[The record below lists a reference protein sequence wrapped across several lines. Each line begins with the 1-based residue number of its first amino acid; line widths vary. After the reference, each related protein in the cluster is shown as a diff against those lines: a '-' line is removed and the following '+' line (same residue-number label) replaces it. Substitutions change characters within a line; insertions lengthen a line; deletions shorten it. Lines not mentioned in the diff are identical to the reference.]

1 MRKTIKSKPAN
12 QPKKTTTKIQVDG
25 YAVEIQV
32 RKITAKMAHEL
43 SVTGVSDARYNE
55 IVDDCNQFE
64 TFANGMDAGW
74 LLVDGADMG
83 DLIPLVGER
92 PAPTRWETLKPGKH
106 YLAITDLWKGTLL
119 ELTTDKPFDRSLLS
133 MEWVAYEMP
142 DESFSTLA
150 DVSYD
155 GQEWSPETWH
165 KSRDVVVYY
174 PSGESREV
182 VCTE

>member
-1 MRKTIKSKPAN
+1 MKKTTKSKPAIHS
-12 QPKKTTTKIQVDG
+12 KKTTTKIQVDG

-32 RKITAKMAHEL
+32 RAITAKMAHEL

-55 IVDDCNQFE
+55 IVDDCGRFE

-74 LLVDGADMG
+74 LLVNGADMG
-83 DLIPLVGER
+83 ELTSVAER
-92 PAPTRWETLKPGKH
+92 PHPTRWETLEPGKH
-106 YLAITDLWKGTLL
+106 YLVITDLWKGTLL

-133 MEWVAYEMP
+133 MDWVAYEMP

-165 KSRDVVVYY
+165 KSRDVIVYY
-174 PSGESREV
+174 PSGEGREV